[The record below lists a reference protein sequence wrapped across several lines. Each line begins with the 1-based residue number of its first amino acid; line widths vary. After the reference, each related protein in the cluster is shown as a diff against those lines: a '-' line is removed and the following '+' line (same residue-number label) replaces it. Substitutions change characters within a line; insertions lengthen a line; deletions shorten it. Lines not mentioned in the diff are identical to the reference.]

1 MRVPVAHDRIAGRLS
16 PVACRGPTADGRGH
30 PALRV
35 SLFGV
40 ARASGEMADAHG
52 SGPCVRK
59 DVGVQLPPCPLWLR
73 QTMKGP
79 GRGDA
84 HRGPSSWKARGRRSI
99 NDSAKSTTAFVLD
112 STTFVVSLDDRPSR
126 AVAGRGDL
134 AARRPGR
141 ARCGPPRA
149 VTHRTVDAGAGCRWA
164 RRPTTSAMDA
174 TRTNRTLTLARY
186 TLRSRVRGVRRCAS
200 S

>member
-1 MRVPVAHDRIAGRLS
+1 MKVPVAHLRLATRS
-16 PVACRGPTADGRGH
+16 IRMCTGPRADGRGH
-30 PALRV
+30 PTLRV

-84 HRGPSSWKARGRRSI
+84 HRGPSSWTARGRSSI
-99 NDSAKSTTAFVLD
+99 NDRAKSTTTFVLY
-112 STTFVVSLDDRPSR
+112 STTVV
-126 AVAGRGDL
+126 
-134 AARRPGR
+134 
-141 ARCGPPRA
+141 
-149 VTHRTVDAGAGCRWA
+149 VT
-164 RRPTTSAMDA
+164 
-174 TRTNRTLTLARY
+174 
-186 TLRSRVRGVRRCAS
+186 
-200 S
+200 